1 MGSSFKL
8 SKFQVQ
14 AVVHGRGVRGWV
26 GVGAA
31 QSAILG
37 PQPVALAAV
46 SPVFFRLLPAAM
58 ARALAHPWP
67 WPRRCAV
74 VLALYAVYLPLSGA
88 NRLPFDAGEY
98 WGLAATFF
106 GPGLRFSLLHYAVML
121 RGYLGPLL
129 LVPVRALCYATGWPA
144 VAGAQLMGLG
154 WAVLLFGVAGPAAW
168 AAATGRGLRGGA
180 WLLAVAL
187 GFAFWRGHFNYSLQ
201 DAPALSLLLLSL
213 AAGARSGWRWAVL
226 GGLLAAAAI
235 NLRPVYIACAPGAA
249 GWLWWHAR
257 GLGRGPAARRWAAV
271 AAGAALVLA
280 PQVAINYRHFGKL
293 TPLVLATDDG
303 RWPIYLKQLNWGT
316 AFQRYESS
324 LDPAHY
330 GGVVFADATG
340 ARQLRAVPGSMFG
353 SYAEYVG
360 FAGRHPLAVAG
371 RYAHHLFN
379 GLDVWYPT
387 PYPLRLRPLG
397 PGPWQLLNYAVLA
410 LGLVH
415 VLRCQSRPRAGARGP
430 GAGWALLA
438 LGLPAAVAVPTLVE
452 CRYLLPVHLL
462 LITAA
467 AEGFRPRW
475 WWAMPRWRQAAILAA
490 LAAVLWGG
498 WHLAAATAA
507 QLQAGDVPTY

>member
-1 MGSSFKL
+1 M
-8 SKFQVQ
+8 
-14 AVVHGRGVRGWV
+14 
-26 GVGAA
+26 
-31 QSAILG
+31 
-37 PQPVALAAV
+37 
-46 SPVFFRLLPAAM
+46 SPVFFRRLPAAA

-74 VLALYAVYLPLSGA
+74 VLALYAAYLPLSGA

-144 VAGAQLMGLG
+144 IAGAQFMGLG
-154 WAVLLFGVAGPAAW
+154 WAVLLFGVAGPAVW
-168 AAATGRGLRGGA
+168 AAATGRALRGGA

-201 DAPALSLLLLSL
+201 DAPALTLLLLAL
-213 AAGARSGWRWAVL
+213 AAGARPGWRWAALSGV
-226 GGLLAAAAI
+226 LLAAAL
-235 NLRPVYIACAPGAA
+235 NLRPVYIACAPGTA

-257 GLGRGPAARRWAAV
+257 GLGRGPAARRWAAAV
-271 AAGAALVLA
+271 AGAALVLA
-280 PQVAINYRHFGKL
+280 PQVAINYRHFRKL

-303 RWPIYLKQLNWGT
+303 RLPLYLKQLNWGT

-330 GGVVFADATG
+330 GGVAFADAAG
-340 ARQLRAVPGSMFG
+340 AQQLRAVPGGAFG
-353 SYAEYVG
+353 SYGQYLG
-360 FAGRHPLAVAG
+360 FAARHPLAVAG
-371 RYAHHLFN
+371 RCARHLFN

-387 PYPLRLRPLG
+387 PYPTQLRPLG
-397 PGPWQLLNYAVLA
+397 PGPGQLLNYAVLA
-410 LGLVH
+410 LGLAH
-415 VLRCQSRPRAGARGP
+415 LLRRRAGGPAGPRGL
-430 GAGWALLA
+430 GSGWVLLA
-438 LGLPAAVAVPTLVE
+438 LGFPVVLALPTLVE
-452 CRYLLPVHLL
+452 CRYLLPLHLL
-462 LITAA
+462 LLTAA
-467 AEGFRPRW
+467 AEAAWSRRW
-475 WWAMPRWRQAAILAA
+475 WAAPRWRQALALAA

-498 WHLAAATAA
+498 WRLAAATAA